1 MAIPQEPVLNGNEN
15 TIQTC
20 QNSSP
25 KAART
30 RQLKNG
36 SSAQPQDEGYYLR
49 ISITTLDKN
58 RRDPVFKFKAIVRNF
73 FFYLTLIKLSFIKH

>member
-1 MAIPQEPVLNGNEN
+1 MAVPKEPILNGNEN

-20 QNSSP
+20 QNTSP

-36 SSAQPQDEGYYLR
+36 SAQPQDEGYYLR

-73 FFYLTLIKLSFIKH
+73 FIFI